1 MDTRTPYREL
11 ENKIPADP
19 GLYAVFV
26 DSSAKLRET
35 TIANHPLDYP
45 IYVGKSQ
52 VGLQVRHLEEHFAA
66 GRTGSSTVR
75 RSFAA
80 LLRTALDLNPIRRGS
95 TGRDQDFVS
104 YKLDQASE
112 ERLSGWMTSHLE
124 IGWRAFTGPANQL
137 KRQEVALIGHF
148 QPPLNLQH
156 SSHPA
161 VAEVKSLRAQR
172 ATLARDATD

>member
-19 GLYAVFV
+19 GLYGVFV
-26 DSSAKLRET
+26 DSSAGLGGT
-35 TIANHPLDYP
+35 AIANHPLDQP

-52 VGLQVRHLEEHFAA
+52 RGLEKRHLDEHFVV

-80 LLRTALDLNPIRRGS
+80 LLRTDFRLNPIRRGI
-95 TGRDQDFVS
+95 TGKDQDFVS
-104 YKLDQASE
+104 YKLDRASE
-112 ERLSGWMTSHLE
+112 ERLNEWMTSHLE
-124 IGWRAFTGPANQL
+124 IGWWAFTGPFSQL
-137 KRQEVALIGHF
+137 KQQEVALIDHF

-156 SSHPA
+156 SSHPS
-161 VAEVKSLRAQR
+161 VAEVKSLRALC
-172 ATLARDATD
+172 ADLARDATG